1 MLKNLINKLKLQR
14 NELNNFIDYHD
25 PIEIKP
31 VVDIT
36 ITKENDFI
44 KMKISDYISVADYVE
59 RLENNDEYNLLK
71 LVHNTVLWNSSRQC
85 VSKGIYYIIQIDN
98 RLYNIQINDN
108 KIQIDERIR
117 SEETI
122 VEKYLS
128 FNNETYDYRYS
139 SLKHDSTGSTF
150 YTKFYNKSQNE
161 PLFGFEL
168 PVEIAFE
175 EMALLIINLE
185 KINGIEDII
194 DLDILKKYVLDD
206 TDKKLIKQTN

>member
-14 NELNNFIDYHD
+14 NELNDFIDYHD
-25 PIEIKP
+25 LTEIKP

-36 ITKENDFI
+36 ITSENNII
-44 KMKISDYISVADYVE
+44 KMEIGDYISVTDYVE

-71 LVHNTVLWNSSRQC
+71 LVHNTVLWDSSRQC

-117 SEETI
+117 FEETI

-128 FNNETYDYRYS
+128 FNSETYDYRYS

-161 PLFGFEL
+161 SLFGFEL
-168 PVEIAFE
+168 PVDIAFE
-175 EMALLIINLE
+175 EMTSLFSNLE
-185 KINGIEDII
+185 KINGIDDII
-194 DLDILKKYVLDD
+194 DLDILKKYVLED
-206 TDKKLIKQTN
+206 TDKKLIK

>member
-71 LVHNTVLWNSSRQC
+71 LVHNTVLWDSSRQC

-150 YTKFYNKSQNE
+150 YTKFYNKSQNIFE
-161 PLFGFEL
+161 PEDKGPSQFNAILI
-168 PVEIAFE
+168 EIDDRSHKVTNFDR
-175 EMALLIINLE
+175 LSV
-185 KINGIEDII
+185 IE
-194 DLDILKKYVLDD
+194 
-206 TDKKLIKQTN
+206 